1 LTDYPGAYQRF
12 PVRKASKQL
21 DRCQLSARANQ
32 LGKCRQDTE
41 LKGAG
46 PEQEGKRGK
55 ILFTAALGNGLGGA
69 VPEAVPAAWFSE
81 ILFDGLR

>member
-1 LTDYPGAYQRF
+1 
-12 PVRKASKQL
+12 
-21 DRCQLSARANQ
+21 

-55 ILFTAALGNGLGGA
+55 ILFTAALANGLGGA
-69 VPEAVPAAWFSE
+69 VAEAVPAAWFSK